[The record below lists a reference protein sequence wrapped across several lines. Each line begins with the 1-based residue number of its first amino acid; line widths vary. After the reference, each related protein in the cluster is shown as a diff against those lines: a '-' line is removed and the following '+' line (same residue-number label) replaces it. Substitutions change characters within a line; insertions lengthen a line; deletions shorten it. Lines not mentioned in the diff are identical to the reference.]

1 MPFADRFITSLF
13 AAVTPRTAG
22 YNTVD
27 LGAMTQASKLLTI
40 ILMFIG
46 GCPGSTA
53 GGVKTTSIVII
64 MVYIW
69 SNLRNASG
77 CNIYGRRL
85 ADEDIKKASMVI
97 GLNLIMAVAALLI
110 ISGMQSFDFEDLC
123 LEVFSAVGTV
133 GLSTGI
139 TRQLNVASQI
149 VIILLMFCGR
159 IGTVTFASTF
169 AYNRKQVKLL
179 NPEEHVNVG

>member
-1 MPFADRFITSLF
+1 M
-13 AAVTPRTAG
+13 
-22 YNTVD
+22 
-27 LGAMTQASKLLTI
+27 
-40 ILMFIG
+40 
-46 GCPGSTA
+46 
-53 GGVKTTSIVII
+53 
-64 MVYIW
+64 YIW

-123 LEVFSAVGTV
+123 IEVFSAVGTV

-179 NPEEHVNVG
+179 ILRSMLMWDDAGWFESFGNVAQKVNRRKILISKKVLFV